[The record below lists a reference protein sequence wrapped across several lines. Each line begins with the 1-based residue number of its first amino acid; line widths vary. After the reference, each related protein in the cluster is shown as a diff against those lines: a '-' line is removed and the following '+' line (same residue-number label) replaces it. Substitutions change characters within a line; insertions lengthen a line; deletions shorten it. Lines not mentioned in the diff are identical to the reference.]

1 MAWIDKLLKLA
12 GKENFKL
19 DPEISNGWH
28 ALSLWW
34 FDELDGRGPNTLYDN
49 LPTQSPRLTTHPK

>member
-19 DPEISNGWH
+19 DPEISNGYIFHQCWQYG
-28 ALSLWW
+28 WM
-34 FDELDGRGPNTLYDN
+34 
-49 LPTQSPRLTTHPK
+49 